1 MHANSIATARY
12 LGDLEL
18 LDVLRRDE
26 VVRQQ
31 LQRTE
36 MLRKRSRVRA
46 RLLSDAVRVNVGLI
60 PNVAQSFERVRS
72 CLDDDRPLEAYV
84 FAEPSVHA
92 FVTEASNRYIVA
104 VSSGAVNLLSAEEL
118 EFVIGH
124 ELGHAAFGH
133 LDVAADAIIELGP
146 LDVRQRRL
154 VRAWQRAA
162 EISADRAGLRCC
174 DSLEVAATALF
185 KTVCGLTVPGMAI
198 EPREFAAQWDR
209 LVEEV
214 LDQGN
219 RDHWQLAHPFP
230 PLRMKALL
238 VFWQHRSQREVDAE
252 IGRLL
257 AYMDSGDSGDHG
269 DGGDRGAWGAGAA
282 GTQQDPLLSR
292 FSFWGAVY
300 VSLASGPLD
309 PRALETLER
318 LAPPGVDLFGLL
330 SSPGSL
336 SELCLENFREARR
349 TRREKLSAAEL
360 HRIASVLVDF
370 AADGGAA
377 RSGHVTGGG
386 AITARTVEHLQQ
398 LGKELGLGPAAMRL
412 LVAQRLE
419 RSKQP

>member
-1 MHANSIATARY
+1 MHANSIATARFC
-12 LGDLEL
+12 GDIEL
-18 LDVLRRDE
+18 LDALRRDE
-26 VVRQQ
+26 VIRQQ

-84 FAEPSVHA
+84 FAEPTVHA

-154 VRAWQRAA
+154 VRAWQRAG

-185 KTVCGLTVPGMAI
+185 KTVCGLTVPGMVI

-238 VFWQHRSQREVDAE
+238 LFWQHRSQREVDNE
-252 IGRLL
+252 VTRLL
-257 AYMDSGDSGDHG
+257 AYMDNGDCG
-269 DGGDRGAWGAGAA
+269 DGGDRGVDAA
-282 GTQQDPLLSR
+282 GKQQDPLLSR

-300 VSLASGPLD
+300 VSLAGGPLD
-309 PRALETLER
+309 PRSLERLER

-336 SELCLENFREARR
+336 AELCLESFREARR

-370 AADGGAA
+370 A
-377 RSGHVTGGG
+377 TEGGG
-386 AITARTVEHLQQ
+386 PARGGHASEGAVTARTVEHLQQ
-398 LGKELGLGPAAMRL
+398 LGKELGLGPGAMRL

-419 RSKQP
+419 RSKES

>member
-1 MHANSIATARY
+1 MMSVTRTNSLAAARFS
-12 LGDLEL
+12 GDIEL
-18 LDVLRRDE
+18 LDALRRDE
-26 VVRQQ
+26 VIRQQ

-36 MLRKRSRVRA
+36 LLRKRSRVRA

-60 PNVAQSFERVRS
+60 PNVAQSFERLRS

-84 FAEPSVHA
+84 FADASVNA

-133 LDVAADAIIELGP
+133 MDVAADAIIELGS
-146 LDVRQRRL
+146 LDVRQRML
-154 VRAWQRAA
+154 VRAWQRAG
-162 EISADRAGLRCC
+162 EISADRAGLHCC

-185 KTVCGLTVPGMAI
+185 KTVSGLAVPGMVI
-198 EPREFAAQWDR
+198 DPRELAGQWDH

-214 LDQGN
+214 LDQGH

-238 VFWQHRSQREVDAE
+238 LFWQRRGQREVDAE
-252 IGRLL
+252 VTRLL
-257 AYMDSGDSGDHG
+257 AHMDFG
-269 DGGDRGAWGAGAA
+269 DGGHGGPDAA
-282 GTQQDPLLSR
+282 GKQQDPLLSR

-300 VSLASGPLD
+300 VSLAGGALD
-309 PRALETLER
+309 PRALEKLER
-318 LAPPGVDLFGLL
+318 LVPPGVDLFELL
-330 SSPGSL
+330 RSPGSL
-336 SELCLENFREARR
+336 SELCLESFREARR

-360 HRIASVLVDF
+360 HRIASVLVEF
-370 AADGGAA
+370 AAQDGQV
-377 RSGHVTGGG
+377 S
-386 AITARTVEHLQQ
+386 ARTVEHLQQ

-419 RSKQP
+419 RSNGQ